1 MNCVDTHIVLLDMAA
16 TTSTYVTFYATAT
29 CKPHSSGTPIGCKIG
44 NFAQSACVICCLT
57 ESSKS
62 VPMTVSEPES
72 NQVTV
77 NDAELLRDGLKVRL
91 ARPISVEQL
100 ANELARILKDLGTK
114 PVTPEMVASCI
125 ASKLAPRFRHPSQD
139 LERLIA
145 NRPAELAAA
154 LEASFID
161 DLKLLAQTLSN
172 SPKPKKPR
180 AKPLTEEE
188 RRRNRKASKN
198 RYERRERQ
206 RSDRRKVGRIEQEFT
221 IGVRAFPLTD
231 PLNKEAP
238 TGPCLDTLLNFG
250 EVPMSGS
257 VDSLESLFGVN
268 RHNLPKS
275 LPHIRIGQ
283 RIFYEIGALV
293 KCIMALLESGR
304 WLQDPGRRKLA
315 LSGIIQRARDFGY
328 GPKLATVL
336 EQIFHPY
343 LT

>member
-1 MNCVDTHIVLLDMAA
+1 
-16 TTSTYVTFYATAT
+16 
-29 CKPHSSGTPIGCKIG
+29 
-44 NFAQSACVICCLT
+44 
-57 ESSKS
+57 
-62 VPMTVSEPES
+62 MTVSEPES

-77 NDAELLRDGLKVRL
+77 NDTQFLRDRLKVRL
-91 ARPISVEQL
+91 VKPINVEQL
-100 ANELARILKDLGTK
+100 ANELAWILNDLGTT
-114 PVTPEMVASCI
+114 PGTPEMVARCI
-125 ASKLAPRFRHPSQD
+125 ASKIAPRFRYPSKD

-161 DLKLLAQTLSN
+161 DLRMLAQTLSN
-172 SPKPKKPR
+172 SPKPKKTR

-188 RRRNRKASKN
+188 RRRNLKASKN
-198 RYERRERQ
+198 RYERGKRQ
-206 RSDRRKVGRIEQEFT
+206 RCDRRKVGRIEQEFT

-238 TGPCLDTLLNFG
+238 TGPCLDTLLNLG

-257 VDSLESLFGVN
+257 VDSLESLLGVD

-275 LPHIRIGQ
+275 LPPIRIGR

-304 WLQDPGRRKLA
+304 WLPDPDRRKLV
-315 LSGIIQRARDFGY
+315 LRGIIQRARDFGY

-343 LT
+343 LI